1 MLTLF
6 LSADAATQR
15 LPLGELPTHLPPAMW
30 YDLLEPTTA
39 EIHAVQRSL
48 GIELPSREEMQEIEV
63 SSRLYEEDGAL
74 FMTVSIMSKFDSGRP
89 ETNAVTFVLTPK
101 ALVTVRYADPL
112 PFIQFANRVQRNPTQ
127 WAGSDTVW
135 TGLLETLVD
144 RVADVLERISAD
156 LERTGQ
162 RVFDS
167 KDAKGRTG
175 VALEEALSKI
185 GRSGQMVSGISES
198 LMTLNRAIAYAG
210 NIGGSWLSK
219 DARNTVKMLTRDIK
233 SLHDHA
239 GFLSQ
244 KVNFLLDATLGLINI
259 EQNSIIKIFTVASV
273 AFLPPTLIASIYGM
287 NFEIQPELKWDF
299 GYPMAIMLMILSALG
314 PYLYFKRKGWI

>member
-6 LSADAATQR
+6 LSAEAATQR
-15 LPLGELPTHLPPAMW
+15 LPLGELPSTLPPAIW

-74 FMTVSIMSKFDSGRP
+74 FMTVSIMSKFDSGQP

-127 WAGSDTVW
+127 WTSSDTVW

-167 KDAKGRTG
+167 KDTKGRTG

-210 NIGGSWLSK
+210 NIGGSWLTK

-259 EQNSIIKIFTVASV
+259 EQNAIIKIFTVASV

-287 NFEIQPELKWDF
+287 NFELQPELKWDF
-299 GYPMAIMLMILSALG
+299 GYPMAIILMLLSALG
-314 PYLYFKRKGWI
+314 PYYYFKRKGWI